1 MLYNRY
7 HGHQGYRREGRGWE
21 EGRGASDGRAPWHY
35 GLAAHS
41 QQGGRG
47 RGRGVGVGKGERGRR
62 EETYVTTH
70 ECEVRSAA
78 AAAVLG
84 CVVPASL
91 ERPS

>member
-1 MLYNRY
+1 M
-7 HGHQGYRREGRGWE
+7 
-21 EGRGASDGRAPWHY
+21 
-35 GLAAHS
+35 
-41 QQGGRG
+41 
-47 RGRGVGVGKGERGRR
+47 GKGERGRR
-62 EETYVTTH
+62 GETYVTTH